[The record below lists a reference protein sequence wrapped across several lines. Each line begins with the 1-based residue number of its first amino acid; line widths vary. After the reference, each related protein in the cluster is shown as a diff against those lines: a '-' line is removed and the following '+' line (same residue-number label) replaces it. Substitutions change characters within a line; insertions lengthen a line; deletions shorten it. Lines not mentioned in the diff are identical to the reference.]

1 MSEHDVNVD
10 FTEVAVLNRMSH
22 RTETKP
28 GLNQQ
33 VTYRCGVCRY

>member
-1 MSEHDVNVD
+1 MNVD
-10 FTEVAVLNRMSH
+10 FTEVAVLKRMSH
-22 RTETKP
+22 RTESSETKP